1 MFIHNT
7 ENPTTSLHVEIKCIN
22 KSHYENLNFF
32 IHDFKGMQSKI
43 CKWLQLSKAS
53 SFHFPKSFPTV
64 SLSVVIS
71 FLCYSVLAIFVH
83 DICKASLVK
92 YISTDPNSA
101 SLHVQ
106 KCNYCS
112 TIVVKLLATECQH
125 DAKFNSKRQSNWFY
139 TM

>member
-1 MFIHNT
+1 MLACSTFSA
-7 ENPTTSLHVEIKCIN
+7 PTS
-22 KSHYENLNFF
+22 
-32 IHDFKGMQSKI
+32 MPA
-43 CKWLQLSKAS
+43 QLDTLYSD
-53 SFHFPKSFPTV
+53 
-64 SLSVVIS
+64 VVIS

-101 SLHVQ
+101 SLHVH

-112 TIVVKLLATECQH
+112 TIAVKLLATECQH